1 MSSMFKKKGGMAFK
15 PKMPMARPRAP
26 GAASSQP
33 SRAPSSTATE
43 PATQSENPTPAA
55 GQSAQNAGDATGT
68 KESGRVQVTDTP
80 PLTNS
85 DAIQTATPQTQKPTS
100 EPTTASKP
108 PGQSEPTTENATPSG
123 ETSTSETP
131 STETSTTPA
140 ANAPPP
146 AAAQPTQT
154 STPAQLQTPPA
165 TLPSATDIVP
175 SVETPAAPPA
185 SESSKAPAKRP
196 RKRAPQADDD
206 ETAEASESAAASKP
220 KRQRKKKDDAT
231 TADGSEAPKRPA
243 RPRKKKTAEDGA
255 AAAAAVATTDGGEDS
270 AGAEPKPKRPRRARS
285 VTPEDAEDQEAD
297 LSVLTMGDLTR
308 DLRIG
313 KKFSRHDELLERH
326 REKQAKARE
335 RLKSRRNGTEDPSES
350 GTPAPRSANG
360 TPAPAAAAPA
370 SSKPQP
376 PAASASMGQTGP
388 QFQIIDGQIV
398 VDQNSLALDRHAI
411 ADANAEDMLEIEEND
426 FTTLTTQN
434 SYRTGSKL
442 KGPNVWTEDE
452 TELFYRGLRMFG
464 TDFQM
469 ISGMFP
475 GKNRRHVKMKFNREE
490 RHAPARIDAILVGK
504 KELQIDLEEYKTW
517 TKAEYEPVEDIMAA
531 HRLQQVEFDAEQAKA
546 KAQKEA
552 DMARKKA
559 ALEDPGD
566 RPGGAQSSSS
576 GGKNKSRGQQSGGA
590 ASAGPQIT
598 VDADGMITIDETNM
612 DPDAG
617 ARKKRGTGKAKK
629 KAVEYNMRGEIIR

>member
-33 SRAPSSTATE
+33 SRAPSTTATE
-43 PATQSENPTPAA
+43 PATQSEAPTPAA
-55 GQSAQNAGDATGT
+55 GQSAQDIDDATGT
-68 KESGRVQVTDTP
+68 KESSRVQVTDTP
-80 PLTNS
+80 PSTNS
-85 DAIQTATPQTQKPTS
+85 DTIQTATPQTQKPIS
-100 EPTTASKP
+100 EPATASKP
-108 PGQSEPTTENATPSG
+108 TAQSEATTEHATPSG
-123 ETSTSETP
+123 ETSTSETA
-131 STETSTTPA
+131 STQTSATPA
-140 ANAPPP
+140 ASAPPT
-146 AAAQPTQT
+146 AAQPTET

-165 TLPSATDIVP
+165 TFPSATDVVP
-175 SVETPAAPPA
+175 SVETPAAPLA
-185 SESSKAPAKRP
+185 SEPSKAPAKRP
-196 RKRAPQADDD
+196 RKRAPQAEDD
-206 ETAEASESAAASKP
+206 ETAEASESAAATKP

-231 TADGSEAPKRPA
+231 TADGSEPPKRPA

-255 AAAAAVATTDGGEDS
+255 AAAAAAATTDGGEDS

-285 VTPEDAEDQEAD
+285 ITPEDAENQEAD

-350 GTPAPRSANG
+350 GTPGPRSANG
-360 TPAPAAAAPA
+360 TPAPAAPA
-370 SSKPQP
+370 SKPQ

-559 ALEDPGD
+559 ALEDPSD
-566 RPGGAQSSSS
+566 RPGGAQASSSS
-576 GGKNKSRGQQSGGA
+576 GGKSKSRGQQSGGG

-617 ARKKRGTGKAKK
+617 ARKKRGAGKAKK

>member
-33 SRAPSSTATE
+33 SRAPSTTATE
-43 PATQSENPTPAA
+43 PATQSEAPTPAA
-55 GQSAQNAGDATGT
+55 GQSAQNIDDATGT
-68 KESGRVQVTDTP
+68 KESSRVQVTDTP
-80 PLTNS
+80 PSTNS
-85 DAIQTATPQTQKPTS
+85 DTIQTATPQTQKPIS
-100 EPTTASKP
+100 EPATASKP
-108 PGQSEPTTENATPSG
+108 TAQSEATTEHATPSG
-123 ETSTSETP
+123 ETSTSETA
-131 STETSTTPA
+131 STQTSATPA
-140 ANAPPP
+140 ASAPPT
-146 AAAQPTQT
+146 AAQPTET

-165 TLPSATDIVP
+165 TFPSATDVVP
-175 SVETPAAPPA
+175 SVETPAAPLA
-185 SESSKAPAKRP
+185 SEPSKAPAKRP
-196 RKRAPQADDD
+196 RKRAPQAEDD
-206 ETAEASESAAASKP
+206 ETAEASESAAATKP

-231 TADGSEAPKRPA
+231 TADGSEPPKRPA

-255 AAAAAVATTDGGEDS
+255 AAAAAAATTDGGEDS
-270 AGAEPKPKRPRRARS
+270 AGTEPKPKRPRRARS
-285 VTPEDAEDQEAD
+285 ITPEDAENQEAD

-350 GTPAPRSANG
+350 GTPGPRSANG
-360 TPAPAAAAPA
+360 TPAPAAPA
-370 SSKPQP
+370 SKPQ

-559 ALEDPGD
+559 ALEDPSD
-566 RPGGAQSSSS
+566 RPGGAQASSSS
-576 GGKNKSRGQQSGGA
+576 GGKSKSRGQQSGGG

-617 ARKKRGTGKAKK
+617 ARKKRGAGKAKK